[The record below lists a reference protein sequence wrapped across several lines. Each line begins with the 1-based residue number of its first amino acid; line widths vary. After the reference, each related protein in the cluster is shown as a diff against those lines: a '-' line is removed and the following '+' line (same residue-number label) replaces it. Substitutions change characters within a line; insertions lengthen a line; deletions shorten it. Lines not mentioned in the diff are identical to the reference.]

1 MEDFASLLVNARER
15 LGITQA
21 QLAVSAGLTPSYVCL
36 LESGKKPPPS
46 DRVCERLAEVLG
58 VPARQLLEV
67 AHLQRSPTT
76 VQKRV
81 RTLRG
86 RLTREQRS
94 RQRVLESL
102 LSPFLFSSTPSWIEG
117 AMEWIGG
124 SALRKRRL
132 REVLAALGRRH
143 QDRATAVSR
152 LVDELPERDRRLL
165 LEALPRILSDR
176 VPVRPVPPVFYSLP
190 PAEETPKS
198 PFLLV
203 WTGAALMKGDI
214 RDGDQLL
221 VDPGL
226 APRPDDLLLLRGP
239 DGAPRLRRLDRNG
252 ALAPLEPLPAAAL
265 PAERAGEREGEQP
278 GDGPPSAVAGVVVEI
293 RRPLRRAG
301 G

>member
-1 MEDFASLLVNARER
+1 MEDFSALLVAARER

-21 QLAVSAGLTPSYVCL
+21 QLAVSSGLTPSYVCL

-46 DRVCERLAEVLG
+46 DRVCEKLAAVLG
-58 VPARQLLEV
+58 IPARQLLEV

-76 VQKRV
+76 VQKRLQ
-81 RTLRG
+81 TLRG
-86 RLTREQRS
+86 RLSREQRS

-102 LSPFLFSSTPSWIEG
+102 LSPFLFSSAPSWIEG
-117 AMEWIGG
+117 AVEWIGG
-124 SALRKRRL
+124 SALRRRRI

-165 LEALPRILSDR
+165 LEALPRILGDR
-176 VPVRPVPPVFYSLP
+176 APGRHAAPRVYYSLP
-190 PAEETPKS
+190 PAEEAAKS

-203 WTGAALMKGDI
+203 WTDAAAAGGEL

-226 APRPDDLLLLRGP
+226 EPRDGDILLLRGP
-239 DGAPRLRRLDRNG
+239 DDAPLARRLFRERDGGRLVPLDG
-252 ALAPLEPLPAAAL
+252 SPVLGEGPCDEEALRQRLGKEA
-265 PAERAGEREGEQP
+265 
-278 GDGPPSAVAGVVVEI
+278 AGVVIEI
-293 RRPLRRAG
+293 RRPLRRNPA
-301 G
+301 